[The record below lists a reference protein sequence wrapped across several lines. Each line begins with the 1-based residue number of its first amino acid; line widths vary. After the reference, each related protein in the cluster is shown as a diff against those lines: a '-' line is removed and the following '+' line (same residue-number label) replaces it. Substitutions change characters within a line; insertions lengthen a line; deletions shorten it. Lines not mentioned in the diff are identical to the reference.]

1 MFYTFEDVYHKSGI
15 ADSNLSVISTTIK
28 WIIHFF
34 KQVSLKKVTIL
45 NTTIRG
51 P

>member
-1 MFYTFEDVYHKSGI
+1 MIEVELQTLIWGK
-15 ADSNLSVISTTIK
+15 SVISATIK